1 MASIEAQLLF
11 QIDMQMTGAQ
21 LVGAAP
27 DGLRAIVPVQGTFD
41 DGHGFKGT
49 IVYGADWG
57 RLRADNTPEINARVT
72 LKTDDGE
79 LIYMHYTGVGEI
91 PEAALK
97 AAKPGEIPGGNW
109 KLRVAIRFETG
120 SKKHAMLNRVQA
132 LGIGH
137 SDGSKGTVTYKVY
150 ALA

>member
-1 MASIEAQLLF
+1 MATIEGQLLF

-21 LVGAAP
+21 VVGDTP
-27 DGLRAIVPVQGTFD
+27 DGLRAIVPVQGKFD
-41 DGHGFKGT
+41 GAGLKGT
-49 IVYGADWG
+49 IAYGADWG

-72 LKTDDGE
+72 LKTADGD

-97 AAKPGEIPGGNW
+97 AAKPGEIPGGIW

-132 LGIGH
+132 VGIGN
-137 SDGSKGTVTYKVY
+137 SDGSTGTVTYKVY